1 MLLNMGLKYEIK
13 EAGGVLLVGMDGRKM
28 TDGERDAIAKATPV
42 LARMAQ
48 CDYSRHV
55 DGWRI
60 DNDFP
65 ERAYCVHHGHLFDS
79 VVFGNAS
86 KANAFLNRLRRGEA
100 VDMAYRAAMV

>member
-1 MLLNMGLKYEIK
+1 MLLNMGLRYDIK

-28 TDGERDAIAKATPV
+28 TDGERDAVAKATPV

-65 ERAYCVHHGHLFDS
+65 ERVYRVHRGHLLDS
-79 VVFGNAS
+79 VILDSAS
-86 KANAFLNRLRRGEA
+86 MASAFLNRLRRGET
-100 VDMAYRAAMV
+100 VDMAYRATMI